1 MRQDT
6 VDAVDAMS
14 EESTSGPAWNGP
26 GDPDSLALFDGDAG
40 TLDFPVRRTLV
51 ALLRRQVLTRERQAR
66 DWDVLIANEAVIT
79 SRLHDLFLDLV
90 IDRDRGVAYKTQVH
104 AEAAGDTP
112 VLLRD
117 TQYSKEET
125 ILLVFLRA
133 RRLSERSSGGDRVF
147 VDVAECLDAV
157 ESYRA
162 QGSTDVVGEQQ
173 RARKAVASMRAA
185 GILAATEDEERLE
198 ITAVVEVVLTLA
210 RLQELAATL
219 THLNRPEAAASLSDA
234 QPDSEG
240 RPDTADANDETDTN
254 DEEAQQ

>member
-1 MRQDT
+1 MREEM
-6 VDAVDAMS
+6 VDAVDATTTAASM
-14 EESTSGPAWNGP
+14 GPAWNGP

-51 ALLRRQVLTRERQAR
+51 ALLRRQVLTRERQPR
-66 DWDVLIANEAVIT
+66 DWDVLMANEAVIT

-104 AEAAGDTP
+104 AEASGDTP

-133 RRLSERSSGGDRVF
+133 RRLSERSSGSDRVF
-147 VDVAECLDAV
+147 VDVDECLEAV

-173 RARKAVASMRAA
+173 RARKAVAGMRAA
-185 GILAATEDEERLE
+185 GILAGTEDEQRLE
-198 ITAVVEVVLTLA
+198 ITAVIEVVLTLA

-219 THLNRPEAAASLSDA
+219 SHLNRPGAAAAL
-234 QPDSEG
+234 
-240 RPDTADANDETDTN
+240 ADYVVDDGVDDMAEQEMTESN
-254 DEEAQQ
+254 DEEDQL